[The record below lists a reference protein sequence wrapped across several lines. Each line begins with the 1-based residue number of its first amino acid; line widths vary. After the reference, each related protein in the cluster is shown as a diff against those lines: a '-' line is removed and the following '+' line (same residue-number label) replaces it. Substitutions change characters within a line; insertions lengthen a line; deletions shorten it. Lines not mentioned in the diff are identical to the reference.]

1 MADTQP
7 ASLERRE
14 SRWGL
19 AYYRVDYLRRDD
31 ENWLR
36 HVIIHGDPKKGKMTV
51 TTRPV
56 SAGRRGDRCP

>member
-1 MADTQP
+1 LADTQP

-36 HVIIHGDPKKGKMTV
+36 HVIIHRDPKKGKMTV
-51 TTRPV
+51 TPWM
-56 SAGRRGDRCP
+56 SSGLRRESKRL